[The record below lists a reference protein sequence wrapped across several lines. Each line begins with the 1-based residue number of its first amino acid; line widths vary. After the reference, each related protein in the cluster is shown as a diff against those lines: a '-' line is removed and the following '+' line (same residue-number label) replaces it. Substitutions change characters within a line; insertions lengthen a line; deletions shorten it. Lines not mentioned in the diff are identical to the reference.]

1 VKLEEKLKS
10 DILNII
16 NVKNLSDEEQQA
28 LELMT
33 KNYSNVLNHIYETFN
48 KVENSKTEVAKLKL
62 AILNLMGDEDVKGD
76 A

>member
-1 VKLEEKLKS
+1 MKLEEKLKS